1 MALNTAAEKYDPSR
15 GVKYTTYANWWVR
28 EKVTVALRR
37 DSRTIRIPVKTSRV
51 LTRILSSRLVLK
63 SALGREPTP
72 EELAAHAGLSTAQVE
87 KLRGIGVF
95 EVDLSDF
102 SWDLCDEEHLRET
115 EVRPYETGHNV
126 APVPS
131 C

>member
-1 MALNTAAEKYDPSR
+1 MSKKSSGMRSGSFPTHDDLLHEAVMALNTAAEKYDPSR

-63 SALGREPTP
+63 S
-72 EELAAHAGLSTAQVE
+72 
-87 KLRGIGVF
+87 
-95 EVDLSDF
+95 
-102 SWDLCDEEHLRET
+102 
-115 EVRPYETGHNV
+115 
-126 APVPS
+126 
-131 C
+131 